1 MLDSYMRIII
11 ICVTAIAR
19 RYTAPESPMQNL
31 AFNLPRAAAPAR
43 PSLPRLRSEDLFRQ
57 SHELIIEH
65 QGQEY
70 RLRLTRNDKLILNK

>member
-1 MLDSYMRIII
+1 MQTTSS
-11 ICVTAIAR
+11 TPIAPR
-19 RYTAPESPMQNL
+19 SANRQAPI
-31 AFNLPRAAAPAR
+31 
-43 PSLPRLRSEDLFRQ
+43 PRLRSEDLFRT

>member
-1 MLDSYMRIII
+1 MQSLSLNTPR
-11 ICVTAIAR
+11 
-19 RYTAPESPMQNL
+19 SPV
-31 AFNLPRAAAPAR
+31 PAR
-43 PSLPRLRSEDLFRQ
+43 PSLPRLRSEELFRQ